1 MTTIVTRAGK
11 GSPLTNNEM
20 DTNLINLN
28 TDKLETSTVGV
39 SVQAYNAKLSAIAA
53 LANGNGFLKN
63 DGSGNFSYTT
73 YTETDTLASV
83 TNRGNTTPAA
93 ISITNTTQSNLPSQ
107 GCLILSGGLGV
118 AKNIYSSANITAYG
132 NLIGSGATISGN
144 AEIKTLS
151 GICRPSTYPGFNFEE
166 YPSVGYVPNWL
177 FLNNLRAVTPTTT
190 ITANVTTATAFT
202 AAKRYAVVVMT
213 GGGKGGDYGLNYMN
227 SFGGGAGMTKTL
239 LIDLLQ
245 AASYSF
251 IADQP
256 LKYKATIGAGGTG
269 GTSGTPTGGMGGDT
283 IFEIWDAAGT
293 TQLATYTTW
302 GGGSNQ
308 SGVGY
313 YNGESTSIFSNT
325 LVKDGV
331 LGTGTD
337 NITHWAG
344 YGGGASVWA
353 AGGAG
358 GNSAA
363 TPTAGTAGAANT
375 GAGGGA
381 GAGFGATYSNGGAGG
396 SGVIKIYYI

>member
-28 TDKLETSTVGV
+28 TDKLETSAVGV

-63 DGSGNFSYTT
+63 DGSGNFSYAT

-83 TNRGNTTPAA
+83 TNRGSTTPAS
-93 ISITNTTQSNLPSQ
+93 ITITNTTQSNATNQ

-118 AKNIYSSANITAYG
+118 AKNINAGGNVSATG
-132 NLIGSGATISGN
+132 SLIGQSLSVINEATIKQFN
-144 AEIKTLS
+144 
-151 GICRPSTYPGFNFEE
+151 GIGRAGTYPGFNYAE
-166 YPSVGYVPNWL
+166 YPSFGYTPSWL
-177 FLNNLRAVTPTTT
+177 FLDKLRTVTPTTT
-190 ITANVTTATAFT
+190 ITTNVTTATAFT
-202 AAKRYAVVVMT
+202 AAKRYAVVIMT
-213 GGGKGGDYGLNYMN
+213 AGGKGGDYGLNYMN
-227 SFGGGAGMTKTL
+227 SFGGGSGMTTTL

-245 AASYSF
+245 ASTYTF
-251 IADQP
+251 IADLP
-256 LKYKATIGAGGTG
+256 LKYKATVGAGGTG
-269 GTSGTPTGGMGGDT
+269 GTVGTPSGGIGGDT

-293 TQLATYTTW
+293 TQLATYTTY
-302 GGGSNQ
+302 GGGLNY
-308 SGVGY
+308 SGTGY
-313 YNGESTSIFSNT
+313 YNGDSTSIFSNN
-325 LVKDGV
+325 LWKDGV

-344 YGGGASVWA
+344 YGGGGSVWA

-363 TPTAGTAGAANT
+363 SPTAGTAGAANT